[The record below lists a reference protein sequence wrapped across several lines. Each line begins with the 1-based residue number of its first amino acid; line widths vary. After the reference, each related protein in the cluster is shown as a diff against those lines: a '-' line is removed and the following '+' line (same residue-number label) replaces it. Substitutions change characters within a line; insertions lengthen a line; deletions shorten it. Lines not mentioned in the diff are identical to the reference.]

1 VTKLEI
7 LGAALVVCSLLV
19 GPATAKKAMTSHPA
33 TAAVCDPRDPG
44 NPFSKEYDYMTWSAW
59 RRRGSFDDRN
69 DYTCQPI
76 PAYVRNHH
84 W

>member
-1 VTKLEI
+1 MAKLGI
-7 LGAALVVCSLLV
+7 LGTALIVCSLLV
-19 GPATAKKAMTSHPA
+19 GPAMAKKAATSHPA
-33 TAAVCDPRDPG
+33 TAAACDSRDPG

-59 RRRGSFDDRN
+59 RRRGAWDDRN

-76 PAYVRNHH
+76 PSYARNHG